1 MVKTRPVTEQ
11 ARRCSFGNFCARIP
25 AAMLPILLLSAGPA
39 TLAAEEIAPVDTVI
53 EGLTLRAIGPAIMGG
68 RIADIEVNPKS
79 PSTWYIAVG
88 SGGVWKTDNA
98 GITWSPV
105 FDEQKS
111 YSIGEVTLDPQNP
124 NTVWV
129 GTGENVSG
137 RHVGWGDGVYRSL
150 DGGTTWTSMGL
161 ENSEHI
167 GRILVDPDNSDH
179 ILVAAEG
186 PLWSS
191 GGQRG
196 VYRSTDGGE
205 TWAAVLSV
213 DDKTGATDLEFH
225 PDDPSIV
232 YAATYE
238 RRRTVWSFL
247 AGGPGSGFWKSTDGG
262 ATWRE
267 ITRGLPSANDTLE
280 VGKIGLA
287 VTPAAP
293 DRVYATIEA
302 NDGEQGFFVSHD
314 RGESWERR
322 SDYISGGTGPHYY
335 QEIEASPVDADR
347 VYQMDVFLHATTD
360 GGNTFT
366 VLGTGRAK
374 HSDNH
379 ALWID
384 PTAPTHLLAGTDG
397 GLYESFDD
405 GATWRHFPNLP
416 ISQFYKVAVS
426 DHSPY
431 YNVLVGAQDLGT
443 LHGPSRT
450 TNVEGIRN
458 QDWYVPYGADGYG
471 VAFDLFDND
480 VFYQMS
486 QKGNLIRH
494 HSPSKENTSIRP
506 QPAAGEAPERWNWDS
521 PLEVSPHKAGRI
533 FFGSQRLWQ
542 SDDRGNS
549 WTAIS
554 GDLTSGTNR
563 FTLPVDGRVRSTDAL
578 WDLGAMSGY
587 ATLTAISQSPLQET
601 NLWTGSDDGLVHST
615 SDGGRNWNRV
625 TPPALPDG
633 AFINDIEASQHNDN
647 GAFVVADNH
656 KTGDYRPLL
665 FSTNNGGKSWRDI
678 SGDLPEDI
686 IVWAIQQDHIEPE
699 LLFLAAENG
708 LYVTLDG
715 GEQWHILGAGVP
727 TVPFRDLKLQRRDND
742 LVGASFGRGVYILD
756 DYRPLRA
763 LAAKVRTGGDAAPG
777 DDIALFP
784 VRDAWWYLPSKP
796 GQAAGIPSQGSTA
809 YKTPNPEPGP
819 LFSVY
824 LPALDQTPKE
834 QRREREQELAAAG
847 KDAPFP
853 GWDALKNEA
862 TAGKTRYFLEIRD
875 GDDSPV
881 RRIGLE
887 DTEGLQRLTW
897 DMRGDAPDPI
907 SFPDG
912 SFRAPW
918 MSDPQGPLLAP
929 GAYSAQLLKVGP
941 RAVERLGSTQSF
953 ELRALP
959 TLPEGTDYLA
969 TVAFQKE
976 LSDAQRQLHAVD
988 EALKEVA
995 RESAYLRAAV
1005 NASPQSDPALH
1016 QSIDAL
1022 EAEIADLKTLLRGN
1036 PARNRLSEALTHSA
1050 ARRISS
1056 AAQAMNTRMP
1066 PTATQR
1072 EDLRLGKLW
1081 MSDIT
1086 RRATALRNDRLAGI
1100 KAALRD
1106 AGAPYVP
1113 GQALSW

>member
-1 MVKTRPVTEQ
+1 MEKI
-11 ARRCSFGNFCARIP
+11 RRFPLVPFNSGIP
-25 AAMLPILLLSAGPA
+25 AVVLPLLLLGAGQE
-39 TLAAEEIAPVDTVI
+39 TLAAEDASPVEVVI
-53 EGLTLRAIGPAIMGG
+53 DGLTLRSIGPAMMGG
-68 RIADIEVNPKS
+68 RIADIEVDPES

-88 SGGVWKTDNA
+88 SGGVWKTGNA
-98 GITWSPV
+98 GITWNPV
-105 FDEQKS
+105 FDDQKS

-124 NTVWV
+124 STVWV

-150 DGGTTWTSMGL
+150 DGGTTWTPMGL
-161 ENSEHI
+161 EKSEHI
-167 GRILVDPDNSDH
+167 GRILVDPKNSDH

-191 GGQRG
+191 GGERG

-205 TWAAVLSV
+205 SWSAVLSV

-225 PDDPSIV
+225 PEDPSVI

-267 ITRGLPSANDTLE
+267 ITNGLPSENDTLE
-280 VGKIGLA
+280 IGKIGLA

-322 SDYISGGTGPHYY
+322 NEYISGGTGPHYY

-347 VYQMDVFLHATTD
+347 VYQMDVFLHTTSD
-360 GGNTFT
+360 GGNSFN

-384 PTAPTHLLAGTDG
+384 PAAPMHLLAGTDG

-471 VAFDLFDND
+471 VAFDLFDDD

-494 HSPSKENTSIRP
+494 HAPSKENISIRP
-506 QPAAGEAPERWNWDS
+506 QPAADESPERWNWDS

-533 FFGSQRLWQ
+533 FFGSQRVWQ

-554 GDLTSGTNR
+554 GDLTSGKNR

-578 WDLGAMSGY
+578 WDLNAMSGY
-587 ATLTAISQSPLQET
+587 ATLTAISQSPLQGEV
-601 NLWTGSDDGLVHST
+601 LWTGSDDGLVHST
-615 SDGGRNWNRV
+615 TDGGDNWKDA
-625 TPPALPDG
+625 TPSALPDG
-633 AFINDIEASQHNDN
+633 AFINDVEASQHADN

-665 FSTNNGGKSWRDI
+665 FATNNGGKSWRDI
-678 SGDLPEDI
+678 SGDLPGDI
-686 IVWAIQQDHIEPE
+686 IVWAIQQDHIEPG

-715 GEQWHILGAGVP
+715 GERWRILSAGVP

-756 DYRPLRA
+756 DYRPLRT
-763 LAAKVRTGGDAAPG
+763 LAANLRTEGNAAPG
-777 DDIALFP
+777 HGLFP
-784 VRDAWWYLPSKP
+784 VRDAWWYLASKP

-809 YKTPNPEPGP
+809 YKTANPELGP

-824 LPALDQTPKE
+824 LSEPAQTPKE
-834 QRREREQELAAAG
+834 QRRKKEKEWAAAG
-847 KDAPFP
+847 KDIPFP
-853 GWDALKNEA
+853 GWNALSDEA
-862 TAGKTRYFLEIRD
+862 SAGETRYYVEVSDAD
-875 GDDSPV
+875 GSPV
-881 RRIGLE
+881 RRIRLE
-887 DTEGLQRLTW
+887 NTAGLQRVSW

-929 GAYSAQLLKVGP
+929 AGYSAQLLKVGP
-941 RAVERLGSTQSF
+941 GDVERLGSAQSF
-953 ELRALP
+953 ELTAVT

-969 TVAFQKE
+969 TVEFQQE
-976 LSDAQRQLHAVD
+976 LSGAQRQLHAVD
-988 EALKEVA
+988 EALKEITGET
-995 RESAYLRAAV
+995 RYLRAAV
-1005 NASPQSDPALH
+1005 DASPQADPALH

-1022 EAEIADLKTLLRGN
+1022 ESEIAELKTMLRGN
-1036 PARNRLSEALTHSA
+1036 SALRRLSEAVTHSA

-1056 AAQAMNTRMP
+1056 AARAMNTRMP

-1072 EDLRLGKLW
+1072 EDLRVGKQW
-1081 MSDIT
+1081 MIEIT
-1086 RRATALRNDRLAGI
+1086 DRAAALRENQLASI
-1100 KAALRD
+1100 KAALLKS
-1106 AGAPYVP
+1106 GAPYVP
-1113 GQALSW
+1113 GQALVK